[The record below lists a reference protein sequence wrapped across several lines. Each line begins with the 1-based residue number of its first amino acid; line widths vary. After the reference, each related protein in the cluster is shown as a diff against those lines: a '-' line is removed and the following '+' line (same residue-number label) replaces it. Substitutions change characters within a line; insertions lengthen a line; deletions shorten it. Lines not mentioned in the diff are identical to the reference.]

1 MESQLLSIMLRSRDR
16 YFKVYPLL
24 NLKMYSKEF
33 QHLIKIISAYYQR
46 DTSANFVDTAVV
58 IELIIASTSND
69 KHVAIFKQLVEE
81 ALAAEVSDSNVES
94 TVIAAKKR
102 ELEQRIALS
111 CVNQD
116 DDAMELMDEYKQLCS
131 MSTLEELLSAGATVI
146 ERIDIESVIAER
158 MAGEGSLIKILPLSV
173 NERLDGGVLPGHH
186 ITVFA
191 RPEMG
196 KSQFVINSGAGVL
209 RQGYKVL
216 HIENEDRPQD
226 VITRYVSNLSGMDR
240 HAIIGDPRRAQRL
253 AETNGLEQLTVVELT
268 PGSLQ
273 QVEELASKYEADFI
287 IVNQLRNLSVG
298 EQNRV
303 LALEMAAMGC
313 RNIGKRVGAAVM
325 SVTQAGDSADGKKY
339 LEMGDVDYSNTG
351 IPAACDVLLGIGAD
365 DSMLRLHERG
375 ISFPK
380 NKVGVGTDSHD
391 GVIVKVRPEVSRV
404 LTAGMNSSQRVD

>member
-1 MESQLLSIMLRSRDR
+1 MESQLLSIMLRSRDS
-16 YFKVYPLL
+16 YLKVYPLL

-33 QHLIKIISAYYQR
+33 QHLLKIISAYYQR
-46 DTSANFVDTAVV
+46 DGTANHVDTEVV
-58 IELIIASTSND
+58 IEGIISTTAND
-69 KHVAIFKQLVEE
+69 KHVAIFKQLIEQ
-81 ALAAEVSDSNVES
+81 ALAADVSDSNVES
-94 TVIAAKKR
+94 TVISAKKR

-131 MSTLEELLSAGATVI
+131 MSTLEELLTAGATVI
-146 ERIDIESVIAER
+146 EKIDIESIIAER
-158 MAGEGSLIKILPLSV
+158 ATEGQLIKIFPLSV
-173 NERLDGGVLPGHH
+173 NAKLDGGVLPGHH

-196 KSQFVINSGAGVL
+196 KSQFVINAGAGVA

-240 HAIIGDPRRAQRL
+240 RAIIDDPRRAQRL
-253 AETNGLEQLTVVELT
+253 AEQNGLEQITVVELT
-268 PGSLQ
+268 PGTLQ
-273 QVEELASKYEADFI
+273 QVEELATKYDTDFL
-287 IVNQLRNLSVG
+287 IVNQLRNLNVG

-303 LALEMAAMGC
+303 LGLELAAMGC
-313 RNIGKRVGAAVM
+313 RTIGKRVGAAVM
-325 SVTQAGDSADGKKY
+325 SVTQAGDSADSKKF

-365 DSMLRLHERG
+365 DSMLRLSERG

-380 NKVGVGTDSHD
+380 NKVGVGSDSHE
-391 GVIVKVRPEVSRV
+391 GVIVKVRPEISRV
-404 LTAGMNSSQRVD
+404 LTAGMNSSQRTD